1 MSIKAVFTAGVDA
14 ITVNGL
20 HQWDY
25 GQKLEIDIDTDATI
39 IEVHFACVG
48 MREAIVR
55 VCDNTAGR
63 AIARIPDICLEQTT
77 PITAWVFEKDANE
90 GTGTTTKKIILPII
104 ARTRPSVS
112 VDIPP
117 DVSNTY
123 AELLT
128 AVNNAVDRLR
138 EGTVKVSNAAQ
149 ADRATYAGTD
159 TSKGTID
166 ARLSALDAN
175 QAAFEERLSALGFK
189 EGTVTLVADSTADI
203 NYLSRQGNYVIGTFS
218 GYRKNGYTMIGTIP
232 EDFRP
237 DKSVTLYGAVYG
249 YCYETALG
257 GVNNIGAPAEVKVEP
272 NGDFYISNTLTEAT
286 LNPQNVYISFGYNI
300 KS

>member
-55 VCDNTAGR
+55 VCDSTTGC

-123 AELLT
+123 AELIT

-138 EGTVKVSNAAQ
+138 EGTVKVSNATHADEAGRADAAAL
-149 ADRATYAGTD
+149 ADRANYASEDMT
-159 TSKGTID
+159 KGTID
-166 ARLSALDAN
+166 ARLTACEDKDEVSIAGAL
-175 QAAFEERLSALGFK
+175 K
-189 EGTVTLVADSTADI
+189 EGKFYSHTGTSTNTI
-203 NYLSRQGNYVIGTFS
+203 NNL
-218 GYRKNGYTMIGTIP
+218 
-232 EDFRP
+232 
-237 DKSVTLYGAVYG
+237 
-249 YCYETALG
+249 
-257 GVNNIGAPAEVKVEP
+257 
-272 NGDFYISNTLTEAT
+272 T
-286 LNPQNVYISFGYNI
+286 LNLNKAYVVTIYVSYSYHSMVLFWTGETVASSETGYNRYYCKYNGTEKWLRFYNSEGNMMNVDRVFI
-300 KS
+300 REL